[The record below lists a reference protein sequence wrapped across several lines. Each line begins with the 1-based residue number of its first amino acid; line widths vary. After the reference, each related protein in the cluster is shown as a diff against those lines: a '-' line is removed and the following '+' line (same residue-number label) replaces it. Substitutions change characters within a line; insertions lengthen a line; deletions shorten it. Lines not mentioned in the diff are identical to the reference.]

1 MVMDAWRRRHW
12 PGLVVLLGLGGAT
25 VALSVSGPLPFPL
38 RPAAYLPIAGVA
50 ALAYYFLVPY
60 QQDDWKWKKLRRNDM
75 RQTAIVLVLVSGAV
89 AFSLPY
95 FWMIM
100 TSLKPD
106 DSIFRDPTS
115 LQRVWVWNNYP
126 KTFAFLENTIGHV
139 RTGYGSL
146 FVLNTLQV
154 TCLGIAGTIFSCTM
168 VAYAFGKLRW
178 PGRDIL
184 FGVLLATMM
193 LPGAVTMIP
202 VYLIW
207 NRLGFVDTQ
216 VPLWAQNLFGSAF
229 YIFLLRQFFLGV
241 PRELFEAARIDGCGF
256 FGLFRRI
263 ALPLCRPALII
274 VFVFEMQAS
283 WSDLMKPLIYL
294 QTEQYFTMPRGLK
307 QIIDQFALSGEYH
320 WEIAMAATLLA
331 TVPMIVI
338 FAFAQRH
345 LLDGLALSVKQG

>member
-1 MVMDAWRRRHW
+1 MIARARGLT
-12 PGLVVLLGLGGAT
+12 PGTLVRLLLLA
-25 VALSVSGPLPFPL
+25 VASVAFVYPLVWLVSASLKPKTEVFDNK
-38 RPAAYLPIAGVA
+38 
-50 ALAYYFLVPY
+50 LVPDHV
-60 QQDDWKWKKLRRNDM
+60 QWSNFVEVWNAGPVLQWLINSTVVAFM
-75 RQTAIVLVLVSGAV
+75 AAITVTVSSAAV
-89 AFSLPY
+89 AFGFAY
-95 FWMIM
+95 FR
-100 TSLKPD
+100 
-106 DSIFRDPTS
+106 FR
-115 LQRVWVWNNYP
+115 
-126 KTFAFLENTIGHV
+126 
-139 RTGYGSL
+139 
-146 FVLNTLQV
+146 
-154 TCLGIAGTIFSCTM
+154 
-168 VAYAFGKLRW
+168 LR
-178 PGRDIL
+178 GVL
-184 FGVLLATMM
+184 FGLVLSTMM

-345 LLDGLALSVKQG
+345 LLDGLALSAKQG